1 MKNLLTLTAV
11 IELGAGLAFVVWPSL
26 PVKLLLGSSL
36 DTPAALA
43 VGRLAGAALLSLGVA
58 CWLTRLDGQSHT
70 ATGLVAGMVLYNVS
84 AVAIL
89 AYAGIGLGTAGIA
102 LWPAVIL
109 HAAMAF
115 WCIVCL
121 RNKRASVISEEKS
134 FATFHR

>member
-1 MKNLLTLTAV
+1 MKNLFTLTAV

-36 DTPAALA
+36 DTSAALA

-58 CWLTRLDGQSHT
+58 CWLARLDRQSRA
-70 ATGLVAGMVLYNVS
+70 ATGLVAGMVQYNAS

-89 AYAGIGLGTAGIA
+89 AYAGVGFGFAGIA

-109 HAAMAF
+109 HAAMAC

-134 FATFHR
+134 FAAFYR